1 MWSGALRAAL
11 IWTKASRWRKVSKCK
26 SLVKQVQMHLT
37 IQKNRRDAIVRQA
50 RVDIAQLLQ
59 NGQPQQAL
67 ARVEKLHKDQC
78 LLAAYDQIDHFC
90 SCISISIVHVFKN
103 KTVQDLPSSVGE
115 AMASLIFAASRCGE
129 LPELRLL
136 RGLFIEQYGWEFDI
150 ASVELRPGNLVNSQL
165 KEKLCIN
172 LIPDDVKQGLLSDL
186 VNKSSVQ
193 MTLHDR
199 PGTARQKYSFS
210 DKDFKYELKADGI
223 QIQIPKLETA
233 RKTGIVCSLSNGKF
247 SVATP
252 SHSQICSNGTYGLG
266 YSTKTKKNADQD
278 HRSNGNIHTNIDSG
292 DRNASSRIYAMTSL
306 PRKSLTG
313 KMVPSKIQYDH
324 LSPMDAPNKDRSKML
339 AKGRHSFSS
348 SADEH
353 KMAKGISP
361 CHVHPKLPEYDD
373 LVAKLRSLKAE
384 YRHHKSFSFF

>member
-37 IQKNRRDAIVRQA
+37 IQKNRRDAIIRQA

-67 ARVEKLHKDQC
+67 ARVETLQKDQC

-136 RGLFIEQYGWEFDI
+136 RGLFTEQYGWEFDI
-150 ASVELRPGNLVNSQL
+150 TSVELRPGNLVNSQL

-193 MTLHDR
+193 MTLQDR

-210 DKDFKYELKADGI
+210 DKDFKDKQKFDGI

-233 RKTGIVCSLSNGKF
+233 RKTGIVCSLSNGD
-247 SVATP
+247 
-252 SHSQICSNGTYGLG
+252 
-266 YSTKTKKNADQD
+266 STKTKKNEDQD
-278 HRSNGNIHTNIDSG
+278 HRSNGNIHINIDSG
-292 DRNASSRIYAMTSL
+292 GRNASFRTYAMTSL
-306 PRKSLTG
+306 PRKSPTG
-313 KMVPSKIQYDH
+313 KMVPSKIRYDH

-353 KMAKGISP
+353 KIAKGISP